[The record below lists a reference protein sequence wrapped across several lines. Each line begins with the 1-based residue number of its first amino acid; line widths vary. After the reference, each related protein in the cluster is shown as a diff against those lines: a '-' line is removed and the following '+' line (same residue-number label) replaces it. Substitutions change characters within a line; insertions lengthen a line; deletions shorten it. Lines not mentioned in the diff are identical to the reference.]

1 MTIQEEKRD
10 RFAGSDG
17 KSIFYRRLIPE
28 KPRFRVVVS
37 HGLGEHSGRYGNVA
51 EALFPIGASLWIL
64 DHRGH
69 GRSQG
74 KRGHVSNFGDYV
86 SDLKTMVAM
95 AAAEGKGKGEKMIPT
110 LVLGHSMGGLIALSY
125 ARQYPETI
133 DGLVVSSPLLGV
145 EPQPPAA
152 LQVIVR
158 LLSVL
163 WPTLSLSNKLD
174 PTFISHDSDQVD
186 AYVQSSWVHDRITAR
201 WFVQCMAEIQR
212 TVAAPQ
218 EIRVPVLMQIAGDDH
233 LVDCQ
238 ASLSFFNAL
247 TVSDKTL
254 CHYETL
260 YHEIY
265 NEKLPDRE
273 KVLADLKKWIGE
285 RFV

>member
-1 MTIQEEKRD
+1 M
-10 RFAGSDG
+10 
-17 KSIFYRRLIPE
+17 
-28 KPRFRVVVS
+28 
-37 HGLGEHSGRYGNVA
+37 
-51 EALFPIGASLWIL
+51 GASLWVH

-74 KRGHVSNFGDYV
+74 KRGHISDFNDYV
-86 SDLKTMVAM
+86 FDLQTMVAM
-95 AAAEGKGKGEKMIPT
+95 AAAEGEEKLPT

-133 DGLVVSSPLLGV
+133 DGLIVSSPLLGV
-145 EPQPPAA
+145 EPQPPAG
-152 LQVIVR
+152 LQIIVR

-174 PTFISHDSDQVD
+174 PTFISHDSDQVE

-212 TVAAPQ
+212 TIAAPQ
-218 EIRVPVLMQIAGDDH
+218 DIRVPVLMQIAGDDH
-233 LVDCQ
+233 LVDCR
-238 ASLSFFNAL
+238 ASLSFFEAL
-247 TVSDKTL
+247 KVSDKTL

-273 KVLADLKKWIGE
+273 KVLADLKKWIEE
-285 RFV
+285 RFL

>member
-1 MTIQEEKRD
+1 MTSWEEKRD
-10 RFAGSDG
+10 HFAGSDG
-17 KSIFYRRLIPE
+17 TSIFYRRLIPE

-37 HGLGEHSGRYGNVA
+37 HGLGEHSGRYGHVA
-51 EALFPIGASLWIL
+51 EALCPMGASLWIH

-74 KRGHVSNFGDYV
+74 KRGHVSDFNDYV
-86 SDLKTMVAM
+86 RDLKTMAAM
-95 AAAEGKGKGEKMIPT
+95 AADEGEEKLPI
-110 LVLGHSMGGLIALSY
+110 LLLGHSMGGLIALSF
-125 ARQYPETI
+125 ARQHPETI

-145 EPQPPAA
+145 DPQPPAG
-152 LQVIVR
+152 LQVLVR
-158 LLSVL
+158 VLSVL

-174 PTFISHDSDQVD
+174 PGFISHDSGQVE
-186 AYVQSSWVHDRITAR
+186 AYVQSPWVHDRITAR
-201 WFVQCMAEIQR
+201 WFVQCMAEVQR

-218 EIRVPVLMQIAGDDH
+218 EIQAPILMQIAGDDH
-233 LVDCQ
+233 LVDSH
-238 ASLSFFNAL
+238 ASLSFFDAL

-273 KVLADLKKWIGE
+273 KVLEDLRQWIGE
-285 RFV
+285 RFL

>member
-1 MTIQEEKRD
+1 MKIQEEKRD

-17 KSIFYRRLIPE
+17 TSIFYRRLIPE

-51 EALFPIGASLWIL
+51 EVLCPLGASLWIH

-74 KRGHVSNFGDYV
+74 KRGHVSDFRDYV
-86 SDLKTMVAM
+86 RDLKTMVAM
-95 AAAEGKGKGEKMIPT
+95 AEGEGEKTLPT

-133 DGLVVSSPLLGV
+133 NGLIVSSPLLGV

-163 WPTLSLSNKLD
+163 WPTLSLNNKLD
-174 PTFISHDSDQVD
+174 PTFISHDSDQVA
-186 AYVQSSWVHDRITAR
+186 AYVQSTWVHDRITAR

-218 EIRVPVLMQIAGDDH
+218 EIRIPVLMQIAGDDH
-233 LVDCQ
+233 LVDCY

-254 CHYETL
+254 HHYETL

-265 NEKLPDRE
+265 NENLPDRE
-273 KVLADLKKWIGE
+273 KVLADLRQWISE
-285 RFV
+285 RFLS